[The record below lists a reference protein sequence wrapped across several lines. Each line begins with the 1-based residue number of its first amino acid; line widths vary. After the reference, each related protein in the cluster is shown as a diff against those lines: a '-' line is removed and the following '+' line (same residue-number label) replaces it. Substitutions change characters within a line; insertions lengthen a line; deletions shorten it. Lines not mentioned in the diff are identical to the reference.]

1 MTKSP
6 WVDVADWTISLSH
19 DGACTFT
26 GGTTNSAA
34 TGAPSVSG
42 TVRVGETLTAV
53 TSGVADADGLGVFS
67 YQWSADSSPISG
79 ATASTYTLV
88 AADLGKAISVA
99 VSFTD
104 GGGNAESVA
113 SSPTAAVAAKPNS
126 AATGAPSVSGTVR
139 VGETLT
145 AVTSGVADADGL
157 GVFSYQWS
165 ADSSPISGATASTYT
180 LVAADLGKAISVA
193 VSFTDGGGNAESVAS
208 SPTAAVAAAEDSDDD
223 DSDSGTATPAP
234 TPHPVCGVAP
244 SNGVIQ
250 GYPSYNRSRCGP
262 TQWKEAA
269 DSSECTAVGRWK
281 IADGE
286 MLYICVRGWYARW
299 MASNR

>member
-1 MTKSP
+1 MFVNQTRIIADQKGFSADPHNTRSPTHEQSGLAIYLVVGADDRAEVKAYEIYADKEEIDLSLCGPLEGLTLSTLLADVLASLTKSP

-26 GGTTNSAA
+26 GGTT
-34 TGAPSVSG
+34 
-42 TVRVGETLTAV
+42 
-53 TSGVADADGLGVFS
+53 
-67 YQWSADSSPISG
+67 
-79 ATASTYTLV
+79 
-88 AADLGKAISVA
+88 
-99 VSFTD
+99 
-104 GGGNAESVA
+104 
-113 SSPTAAVAAKPNS
+113 NS

-250 GYPSYNRSRCGP
+250 GYPSYNRLRCGP